1 MTKRNLVLYV
11 PVIHKGYI
19 DFLTKC
25 KDEIEA
31 IYLIPDSFT
40 ELVSLKPDIAS
51 LPTESVIDLLK
62 FFSFKNVSVFEESNA
77 SKLAAE
83 PLMLI
88 NDQLSR
94 ALASK
99 YFQASDLKWENVF
112 LRWDRDSV
120 FAEEDPTITVSQDHF
135 DNQTIQEAQK
145 EALKSSD
152 WWRQVGAVLVK
163 EGQIVDRAFNEAMFS
178 DHSPYQRG
186 AIRDS
191 LQPGE
196 RPELSDTIHAEQKII
211 ANAAKKG
218 LPLEG
223 SSLYVT
229 HFPCPVC
236 AKLIAHSGI
245 KNCYFLQ
252 GSSSL
257 KGKELLENAGVHLA
271 RVEL

>member
-1 MTKRNLVLYV
+1 MVRNLILYV
-11 PVIHKGYI
+11 PVIHRGYL
-19 DFLTKC
+19 DFFQKS
-25 KDEIEA
+25 KDEIGT
-31 IYLIPDSFT
+31 IYLISDTFA
-40 ELVSLKPDIAS
+40 ELVNLKPDIAS
-51 LPTESVIDLLK
+51 LPAEEIAVLLN
-62 FFSFKNVSVFEESNA
+62 SFGFNDVSVLKESDI
-77 SKLAAE
+77 SKLSGE

-94 ALASK
+94 ALAQR
-99 YFQASDLKWENVF
+99 YFVNSDLEWGNVF

-120 FAEEDPTITVSQDHF
+120 FAEEDPNIRISKEFFDSQA
-135 DNQTIQEAQK
+135 IQEAQK

-163 EGQIVDRAFNEAMFS
+163 DGEIVDRAFNEMMFS

-186 AIRDS
+186 AIRDT
-191 LQPGE
+191 LNPGE

-218 LPLEG
+218 VSLEG
-223 SSLYVT
+223 ASLYVT

-245 KNCYFLQ
+245 KKCYFLQ

-257 KGKELLENAGVHLA
+257 KGKELLENAGVNLA

>member
-1 MTKRNLVLYV
+1 MVRNLILYV
-11 PVIHKGYI
+11 PVIHRGYI
-19 DFLTKC
+19 DLFATH
-25 KDEIEA
+25 KDEIGS
-31 IYLIPDSFT
+31 IYLLPDSFT
-40 ELVSLKPDIAS
+40 ELVALKPDIAS
-51 LPTESVIDLLK
+51 LPAESVAALLN
-62 FFSFKNVSVFEESNA
+62 SFGFKTVSVFKESDI
-77 SKLAAE
+77 SKLAGE

-94 ALASK
+94 ALAAK
-99 YFQASDLKWENVF
+99 FFLHSDLKWADVF

-120 FAEEDPTITVSQDHF
+120 FTEEDINISVSKDSF
-135 DNQTIQEAQK
+135 DVQTIQQAQIEAK
-145 EALKSSD
+145 KSSD

-163 EGQIVDRAFNEAMFS
+163 NSEIVDRAFNEAMFS

-186 AIRDS
+186 AVRDS

-211 ANAAKKG
+211 ANAAKNG
-218 LPLEG
+218 VSLEG
-223 SSLYVT
+223 ASLYVT

-236 AKLIAHSGI
+236 AKLIVHSGI

-257 KGKELLENAGVHLA
+257 KGRELLENAGVNLA
-271 RVEL
+271 RIGL